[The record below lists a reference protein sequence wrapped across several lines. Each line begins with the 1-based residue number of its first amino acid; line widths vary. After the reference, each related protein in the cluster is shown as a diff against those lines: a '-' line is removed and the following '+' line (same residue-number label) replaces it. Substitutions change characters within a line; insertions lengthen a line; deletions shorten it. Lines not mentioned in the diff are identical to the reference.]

1 MNLSRAIA
9 RTKINDLGIVGPED
23 LKDIE
28 DICWALGA
36 YVQFESMEN
45 AEARITMTGEKAVIT
60 ARPNEK
66 YPTRTRFSIGHELGH
81 FLLHKNKQTE
91 FLCDASAMRDWLSTD
106 AQKKLEVEAN
116 EFSIEFLMPF
126 VFVEPLIKKQK
137 PCWQLIDEL
146 AETFNM
152 SIMATVRRFIEVSEE
167 PIAAIFFNKDGVNY
181 HLGSRFFQEQ
191 NFWIQRGGLSK
202 DTFAFD
208 ALSGNA
214 PKRMSSVAASGW
226 LNVKPWLEDETILEE
241 SRFFSNLGFGISIL
255 WINNGKLI
263 R

>member
-9 RTKINDLGIVGPED
+9 RSKINDLGIVGPED
-23 LKDIE
+23 LKGIE

-36 YVQFESMEN
+36 YVQYESMEN

-91 FLCDASAMRDWLSTD
+91 FLCDDSAMRDWLSTD

-137 PCWQLIDEL
+137 PCWQMIDEL

-152 SIMATVRRFIEVSEE
+152 SIMATVRRFIEVSE
-167 PIAAIFFNKDGVNY
+167 
-181 HLGSRFFQEQ
+181 
-191 NFWIQRGGLSK
+191 
-202 DTFAFD
+202 
-208 ALSGNA
+208 
-214 PKRMSSVAASGW
+214 
-226 LNVKPWLEDETILEE
+226 
-241 SRFFSNLGFGISIL
+241 
-255 WINNGKLI
+255 
-263 R
+263 